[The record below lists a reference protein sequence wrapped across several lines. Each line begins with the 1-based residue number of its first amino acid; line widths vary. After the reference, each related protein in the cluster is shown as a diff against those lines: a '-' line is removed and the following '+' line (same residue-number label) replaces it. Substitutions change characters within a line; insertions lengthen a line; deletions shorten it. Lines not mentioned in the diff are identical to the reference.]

1 MTDHSTNRIEQ
12 KLDKMQVDLIQ
23 LNLNLAELRAI
34 NLRHDELSRDNS
46 QKIEALERSNHEMQ
60 GAIRLGKFITLFML
74 SCVVGVIGWVVNREQ
89 NKDDYASM
97 LKEQIL
103 DNRHSNELQ
112 NERIH
117 DLAVKLD
124 EIKREAR

>member
-1 MTDHSTNRIEQ
+1 MSEHLTNRIEQ
-12 KLDKMQVDLIQ
+12 KLDKVQVDLAQ

-60 GAIRLGKFITLFML
+60 GAIRLGKFVTMFML

-103 DNRHSNELQ
+103 SNRHINELQ
-112 NERIH
+112 DERIRE
-117 DLAVKLD
+117 LSVKLD
-124 EIKREAR
+124 DVKRESR